1 MEKIVSKDNSK
12 IKNYLKLKL
21 KKFRDINNLF
31 LAYGVHQYEKAYA
44 NNLIVDII
52 SSKLEDNPTIYVDNK
67 IIKLFNQTETI
78 IEPIIVCKKTKNKE
92 INSNFVLALDNIQDP
107 GNLGT
112 LLRSS
117 NAFDFK
123 DILLSENSVD
133 IYNEK
138 VIRSAKGSLFDLN
151 ILRTNLI
158 KKLIELKDNGYILV
172 CADNNLN
179 DKKFENKLI
188 TKNNK
193 LVLILGNEGNGISK
207 DIKDTCDYF
216 ITIETKNVESLNV
229 SIAGSIIMH
238 DWSKK

>member
-1 MEKIVSKDNSK
+1 MEKIISKDNSK

-21 KKFRDINNLF
+21 KKFRDTNNLF
-31 LAYGVHQYEKAYA
+31 LAYGVHQYEKAYE

-52 SSKLEDNPTIYVDNK
+52 SSKIENNPTIYVDSK

-78 IEPIIVCKKTKNKE
+78 IEPIIVCKKIKEKE
-92 INSNFVLALDNIQDP
+92 INNKYVLALDDIQDP

-133 IYNEK
+133 VYNEK

-151 ILRTNLI
+151 IVRTNLI
-158 KKLIELKDNGYILV
+158 NKLKELKNNGFILV

-179 DKKFENKLI
+179 DKKFDEKILN
-188 TKNNK
+188 KNNK
-193 LVLILGNEGNGISK
+193 LILILGNEGNGISK
-207 DIKDTCDYF
+207 DIKDICDYF